1 MSLIL
6 EKASKMYSTDRHL
19 RFIGKL
25 NIYFLVLL
33 ERSLHLV
40 AVYANNM
47 ELSFYSLTQIP
58 EEKVYVRFWL
68 HEATQNSTP
77 PTHKKR
83 RKKEKKNKHKNCWN
97 TKKNWNLSAVV
108 VVTVNIY
115 FFGKKQLANFNRT
128 WLNIIRWRLLL

>member
-6 EKASKMYSTDRHL
+6 EKASKMYSTEQHL
-19 RFIGKL
+19 RSIGKL
-25 NIYFLVLL
+25 DIYFLVLL

-77 PTHKKR
+77 TTHKK
-83 RKKEKKNKHKNCWN
+83 KKERK
-97 TKKNWNLSAVV
+97 
-108 VVTVNIY
+108 
-115 FFGKKQLANFNRT
+115 
-128 WLNIIRWRLLL
+128 